1 MAAIMLIEQKKSRKN
16 RSPVKVRLILFR
28 RESCRI
34 EENEITLKLYSPLT
48 GDFYKNDVDEYG
60 WNNGVADY
68 PTLFSGVD
76 MAYYEESIRE
86 AVEQRDSDDGGNLM
100 PYFDED
106 RNPGVRKKVLSAVP
120 TVEIRDGELMGCT
133 TVKLKEPLTE
143 AEMQDLQDYLKGQ
156 FSDGWGE
163 GFEQQEIQ
171 TGDGVLFVHF
181 AEEPF
186 DFTVEQVQG
195 TETSKEQPVPKRPK
209 MKLVGQDGNIFAIL
223 GRASRLLKENGQPD
237 QAKEMRNRVY
247 QSGNYYK
254 ALNIIS
260 EYVETELSEKVPPK
274 QKKRSD
280 RER

>member
-1 MAAIMLIEQKKSRKN
+1 M
-16 RSPVKVRLILFR
+16 
-28 RESCRI
+28 
-34 EENEITLKLYSPLT
+34 
-48 GDFYKNDVDEYG
+48 
-60 WNNGVADY
+60 ADY
-68 PTLFSGVD
+68 PTLFSGAD

-86 AVEQRDSDDGGNLM
+86 AVEQRDDDDGGNLM

-106 RNPGVRKKVLSAVP
+106 RNPSVKKKVLSAVP

-133 TVKLKEPLTE
+133 TVKLKKPLTE

-171 TGDGVLFVHF
+171 TGDGVLYVHF

-186 DFTVEQVQG
+186 DFIVEQVQG

-223 GRASRLLKENGQPD
+223 GRASRLLKENGQPQ
-237 QAKEMRNRVY
+237 QAKEMSSRVY
-247 QSGNYYK
+247 QSGDYYK

>member
-1 MAAIMLIEQKKSRKN
+1 M
-16 RSPVKVRLILFR
+16 
-28 RESCRI
+28 
-34 EENEITLKLYSPLT
+34 
-48 GDFYKNDVDEYG
+48 
-60 WNNGVADY
+60 ADY

-86 AVEQRDSDDGGNLM
+86 AVEQRDNDDGNLM
-100 PYFDED
+100 LYFDEE
-106 RNPGVRKKVLSAVP
+106 RNPGVKKKGLSAIP

-171 TGDGVLFVHF
+171 TGDGMLYVHF

-195 TETSKEQPVPKRPK
+195 TETSKEQPVPKRQK

-223 GRASRLLKENGQPD
+223 GRASRLLKENGQPQ
-237 QAKEMRNRVY
+237 QAKEMSSRVY
-247 QSGNYYK
+247 QSGDYYK

-260 EYVETELSEKVPPK
+260 EYVETELSEKAPAK
-274 QKKRSD
+274 TKK
-280 RER
+280 ERGEAR

>member
-1 MAAIMLIEQKKSRKN
+1 M
-16 RSPVKVRLILFR
+16 
-28 RESCRI
+28 
-34 EENEITLKLYSPLT
+34 
-48 GDFYKNDVDEYG
+48 
-60 WNNGVADY
+60 ADY

-86 AVEQRDSDDGGNLM
+86 AMGQRDNDDGGNLM

-106 RNPGVRKKVLSAVP
+106 RNPGVKKKVLSAVP

-133 TVKLKEPLTE
+133 TVKLKESLTE
-143 AEMQDLQDYLKGQ
+143 AEMQDLEDYLKGQ
-156 FSDGWGE
+156 FSDGLGE

-171 TGDGVLFVHF
+171 TGDGVLYVHF

-186 DFTVEQVQG
+186 DFTVEQVQD
-195 TETSKEQPVPKRPK
+195 TEASKEQPIPKRPK

-223 GRASRLLKENGQPD
+223 GRASRLLKENGQPQ
-237 QAKEMRNRVY
+237 QAKEMSSRVY
-247 QSGNYYK
+247 QSGDYYK

-274 QKKRSD
+274 QRKRSD

>member
-1 MAAIMLIEQKKSRKN
+1 M
-16 RSPVKVRLILFR
+16 
-28 RESCRI
+28 
-34 EENEITLKLYSPLT
+34 
-48 GDFYKNDVDEYG
+48 
-60 WNNGVADY
+60 ADY

-106 RNPGVRKKVLSAVP
+106 RNPGVKKKVLSAVP

-133 TVKLKEPLTE
+133 TVKLKASLTE

-171 TGDGVLFVHF
+171 TGDGVLYVHF

-186 DFTVEQVQG
+186 DFIVEQVQG

-223 GRASRLLKENGQPD
+223 GRASRLLKENGQPQ
-237 QAKEMRNRVY
+237 QAKEMSSRVY
-247 QSGNYYK
+247 QSGDYYK

-260 EYVETELSEKVPPK
+260 EYVETELSEKVPAK
-274 QKKRSD
+274 TKK
-280 RER
+280 ERGEAR

>member
-1 MAAIMLIEQKKSRKN
+1 M
-16 RSPVKVRLILFR
+16 
-28 RESCRI
+28 
-34 EENEITLKLYSPLT
+34 
-48 GDFYKNDVDEYG
+48 
-60 WNNGVADY
+60 ADY

-106 RNPGVRKKVLSAVP
+106 RNPGVKKKVLSAVP

-133 TVKLKEPLTE
+133 TVKLKASLTE

-171 TGDGVLFVHF
+171 TGDGVLYVHF

-186 DFTVEQVQG
+186 DFTVEQVQD
-195 TETSKEQPVPKRPK
+195 TEASKEQPIPKRPK

-223 GRASRLLKENGQPD
+223 GRASRLLKENGQPQ
-237 QAKEMRNRVY
+237 QAKEMSSRVY
-247 QSGNYYK
+247 QSGDYYK

-260 EYVETELSEKVPPK
+260 EYVQTELSEKSPK
-274 QKKRSD
+274 KTKKGRGE
-280 RER
+280 ER

>member
-1 MAAIMLIEQKKSRKN
+1 M
-16 RSPVKVRLILFR
+16 
-28 RESCRI
+28 
-34 EENEITLKLYSPLT
+34 
-48 GDFYKNDVDEYG
+48 
-60 WNNGVADY
+60 ADY

-86 AVEQRDSDDGGNLM
+86 AVEQRDNDDGNLM
-100 PYFDED
+100 LYFDEE
-106 RNPGVRKKVLSAVP
+106 RNPGVKENVLNAVP

-133 TVKLKEPLTE
+133 MVKLKEPLTE

-163 GFEQQEIQ
+163 DFEQQEIQ
-171 TGDGVLFVHF
+171 TGDGVLYVHF

-223 GRASRLLKENGQPD
+223 GRASRLLKENGQPQ
-237 QAKEMRNRVY
+237 QAKEMSSRVY
-247 QSGNYYK
+247 QSGDYYK

>member
-1 MAAIMLIEQKKSRKN
+1 M
-16 RSPVKVRLILFR
+16 
-28 RESCRI
+28 
-34 EENEITLKLYSPLT
+34 
-48 GDFYKNDVDEYG
+48 
-60 WNNGVADY
+60 ADY

-76 MAYYEESIRE
+76 MAYYEGSIRE
-86 AVEQRDSDDGGNLM
+86 AVEQRDNDDGNLM
-100 PYFDED
+100 LYFDEE
-106 RNPGVRKKVLSAVP
+106 RNPGVKEKVLNAVP

-133 TVKLKEPLTE
+133 MVKLKEPLTE

-163 GFEQQEIQ
+163 DFEQQEIQ
-171 TGDGVLFVHF
+171 TGDGVLYVHF

-223 GRASRLLKENGQPD
+223 GRASRLLKENGQPQ
-237 QAKEMRNRVY
+237 QAKEMSSRVY
-247 QSGNYYK
+247 QSGDYYK

>member
-1 MAAIMLIEQKKSRKN
+1 M
-16 RSPVKVRLILFR
+16 
-28 RESCRI
+28 
-34 EENEITLKLYSPLT
+34 
-48 GDFYKNDVDEYG
+48 
-60 WNNGVADY
+60 ADY

-86 AVEQRDSDDGGNLM
+86 AVEQRDNDDGGNLM

-171 TGDGVLFVHF
+171 TGDGVLYVHF

-186 DFTVEQVQG
+186 DFTVEQVQD
-195 TETSKEQPVPKRPK
+195 TEASKEQPIPKRPK

-223 GRASRLLKENGQPD
+223 GRASRLLKENGQPQ
-237 QAKEMRNRVY
+237 QAKEMSSRVY
-247 QSGNYYK
+247 QSGDYYK

>member
-1 MAAIMLIEQKKSRKN
+1 M
-16 RSPVKVRLILFR
+16 
-28 RESCRI
+28 
-34 EENEITLKLYSPLT
+34 
-48 GDFYKNDVDEYG
+48 
-60 WNNGVADY
+60 ADY

-86 AVEQRDSDDGGNLM
+86 AVEQRDSDDGANLM
-100 PYFDED
+100 PYFDEN
-106 RNPGVRKKVLSAVP
+106 RNPGVKKKVLSAVP

-171 TGDGVLFVHF
+171 TGDGVLYVHF

-223 GRASRLLKENGQPD
+223 GRASRLLKENGQPQ
-237 QAKEMRNRVY
+237 QAKEMSSRVY
-247 QSGNYYK
+247 QPGDYYK

-260 EYVETELSEKVPPK
+260 EYVETELSEKTPPK

-280 RER
+280 MER

>member
-1 MAAIMLIEQKKSRKN
+1 M
-16 RSPVKVRLILFR
+16 
-28 RESCRI
+28 
-34 EENEITLKLYSPLT
+34 
-48 GDFYKNDVDEYG
+48 
-60 WNNGVADY
+60 ADY

-86 AVEQRDSDDGGNLM
+86 AVEQRDNDDSGNLM

-106 RNPGVRKKVLSAVP
+106 RNPSVRKKVLNAVP

-163 GFEQQEIQ
+163 EFEQQEIQ
-171 TGDGVLFVHF
+171 TGDGVLYVHF

-223 GRASRLLKENGQPD
+223 GRASRLLKENGQPQ
-237 QAKEMRNRVY
+237 QAKEMSSRVY
-247 QSGNYYK
+247 QSGDYYK

>member
-1 MAAIMLIEQKKSRKN
+1 M
-16 RSPVKVRLILFR
+16 
-28 RESCRI
+28 
-34 EENEITLKLYSPLT
+34 
-48 GDFYKNDVDEYG
+48 
-60 WNNGVADY
+60 ADY

-86 AVEQRDSDDGGNLM
+86 AVEQRDNDDSGNLM

-106 RNPGVRKKVLSAVP
+106 RNPSVRKKVLNAVP

-171 TGDGVLFVHF
+171 TGDGVLYVHF

-223 GRASRLLKENGQPD
+223 GRASRLLKENGQPQ
-237 QAKEMRNRVY
+237 QAKEMSSRVY
-247 QSGNYYK
+247 QSGDYYK